1 MISLILF
8 RKLPDH
14 LIYTAMKNYLMIAF
28 LLMASIGWAVEPKET
43 DKASVEASIKG
54 FYNAL
59 ENLDFEKLKTFSAP
73 DFSGFENNG
82 YVKSIDDFIA
92 IVKSFDCNSIQIKM
106 DFVKTD
112 VAQNL
117 ANSIVK
123 FEGQFKNAKS
133 EMNLKSFENYILKK
147 INGKWLISFFHS
159 SYLNSP
165 RNLQSGNILG
175 LHVLDN
181 IELKPGVTME
191 QVEEFFN
198 KKFIP
203 AFNEGSDQIKVVL
216 LKGVRGDAQDQL
228 AVIMHMGSDDIR
240 NSLWSSDGTLSP
252 KGEEYFKR
260 FEKLFEEGD
269 KLYITKK
276 DSYTDWEIK

>member
-1 MISLILF
+1 
-8 RKLPDH
+8 
-14 LIYTAMKNYLMIAF
+14 MKNYLMIAF
-28 LLMASIGWAVEPKET
+28 LLMASVEPKET
-43 DKASVEASIKG
+43 DKAAVEASIKG
-54 FYNAL
+54 FYTAL

-92 IVKSFDCNSIQIKM
+92 IVKSFDCSSIQVKM

-117 ANSIVK
+117 ANSIIK

-147 INGKWLISFFHS
+147 INGKWLISFFHAS
-159 SYLNSP
+159 SLNPP

-175 LHVLDN
+175 LHIMDN
-181 IELKPGVTME
+181 IELKPGVTMA

-203 AFNEGSDQIKVVL
+203 AFNEGSDQIKAVL
-216 LKGVRGDAQDQL
+216 LKGVRGEAQDQL
-228 AVIMHMGSDDIR
+228 AVIMHIGSDDIR
-240 NSLWSSDGTLSP
+240 NSLWSSEGQFTP
-252 KGEEYFKR
+252 KGQEYFNK
-260 FEKLFEEGD
+260 FQSLFEERD
-269 KLYITKK
+269 KLFTTKK
-276 DSYTDWEIK
+276 DSYTDWVIK